1 MTGLPRASRIDRNAA
16 PAADHIDLT
25 HEARFLRR
33 KRLTAASGLDFLA
46 DLAEVTDLHDGDAFV
61 LDDGTRVTVRAAPE
75 RLMEVTGPNLAR
87 LAWHVGNRHTPCE
100 IGETALRL
108 KADHVLRG
116 MLEGLGGTVSDV
128 VAPFRPEG
136 GAYGHGRTLAHSH
149 GPGDG
154 DADHHHNYHD

>member
-1 MTGLPRASRIDRNAA
+1 MTGLPRASRIERNAA

-33 KRLTAASGLDFLA
+33 KRLTAAGGLDFLA

-108 KADHVLRG
+108 KADHVLRS

-154 DADHHHNYHD
+154 DADHHHNHHD

>member
-1 MTGLPRASRIDRNAA
+1 MTGLPRASRIERNAA

-33 KRLTAASGLDFLA
+33 KRLKAAGGLDFLA

-154 DADHHHNYHD
+154 DADHHHNHHD